1 MIKYPHNI
9 NLIGDKKMGYFSTFS
24 VSIDKPYEDNEELYD
39 DIVENIQT
47 ESGYEFD
54 YQGEDIYLYDSKWYD
69 LETDMKTV
77 SAEFPDVLI
86 TVYRVGEEN
95 GDLAYYYFKNGKM
108 QHAPAKV
115 AFDDYDE
122 SKLV

>member
-1 MIKYPHNI
+1 
-9 NLIGDKKMGYFSTFS
+9 MGYFSTFTI
-24 VSIDKPYEDNEELYD
+24 SIDKPYEDNEELYD

-77 SAEFPDVLI
+77 SEEFPDVLI